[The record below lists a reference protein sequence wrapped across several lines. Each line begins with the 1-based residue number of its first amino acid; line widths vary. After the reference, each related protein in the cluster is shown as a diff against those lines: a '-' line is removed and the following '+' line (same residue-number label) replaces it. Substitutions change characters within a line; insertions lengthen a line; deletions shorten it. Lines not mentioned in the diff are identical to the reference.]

1 MNSRG
6 PARLFAATAVAG
18 SIVAGSALIS
28 ACGGDGADSTLT
40 IVAYD
45 AFTPAEGIFDEF
57 TAATGYE
64 VDVVTG
70 GDSGTVVSRAILTA
84 GNPEGDVLWGID
96 NTLLS
101 RAQDADVL
109 EQYEPVDYGDVCV
122 NIDDGWF
129 ASRGIDPPRT
139 MEDLAEPAYA
149 GLLVV
154 QDPAASSPGLAFLL
168 ASVARFGDE
177 WPDYWRRLR
186 ENDVA
191 VAPDWTTA
199 YTVEF
204 SGSSGRGSRPLVVS
218 YGSSPPAEIVF
229 GDTPRETPPTSVM
242 TDSCF
247 RQTEYVGV
255 LRGSDSPEP
264 ARMLVDFLLGVR
276 FQESMPLS
284 LFVFPINPEAA
295 LPEVFE
301 RFAVRADE
309 PLSVDPEAIADNRDR
324 WLDEW
329 SAVMS

>member
-1 MNSRG
+1 MNTRRSPRPSRSILVACAIAAVSTV
-6 PARLFAATAVAG
+6 PA
-18 SIVAGSALIS
+18 S
-28 ACGGDGADSTLT
+28 CGGSGADSTLT

-64 VDVVTG
+64 VEVVTG

-84 GNPEGDVLWGID
+84 GNPEGDVLWGVD

-101 RAQDADVL
+101 RARDADVL
-109 EQYEPVDYGDVCV
+109 EDYEPVDYGDVCV
-122 NIDDGWF
+122 NVDDEWF
-129 ASRGIDPPRT
+129 ASRGIAPPRT
-139 MEDLAEPAYA
+139 LEDLAEPAYD

-154 QDPAASSPGLAFLL
+154 QDPTASSPGLAFML
-168 ASVARFGDE
+168 ATVARFGDG
-177 WPDYWRRLR
+177 WRDYWRRLR
-186 ENDVA
+186 DNDVT

-204 SGSSGRGSRPLVVS
+204 SGSSGRGPRPLVVS
-218 YGSSPPAEIVF
+218 YGSSPPAEVVF
-229 GDTPRETPPTSVM
+229 SETPRESPPTSVM
-242 TDSCF
+242 SDTCF

-255 LRGSDSPEP
+255 LRGTDSPEP
-264 ARMLVDFLLGVR
+264 ARLLVDFLLGVT

-284 LFVFPINPEAA
+284 LFVFPTNPEAV

-301 RFAVRADE
+301 RFAVRADG
-309 PLSVDPEAIADNRDR
+309 PLSLDPQDIADNRER

-329 SAVMS
+329 TAVMS